1 MMEKLSLCHYGTKN
15 SIRDSEQFFFRKCCC
30 INKDIDC
37 RIQARVTVSKTSTIK
52 FICSGLIWQDVWSK
66 ISTICKIMQE
76 LKFNIGPKE
85 ASSEAVYLWRLI
97 GVTGWKRG
105 GFLLL
110 EAREGCGDQTW
121 GVRGVVKAPL
131 WKEVSLPCNTANRR
145 LIPMEAPLP
154 LRFWNFSCLPTS
166 GQRSFLHRPTIAW
179 AFRNTLS
186 NSRAST

>member
-110 EAREGCGDQTW
+110 EPREGCGDQTW
-121 GVRGVVKAPL
+121 GEGCGQSPPL
-131 WKEVSLPCNTANRR
+131 EGGEPAVQHSKQETNPHGSAFAIEIL
-145 LIPMEAPLP
+145 E
-154 LRFWNFSCLPTS
+154 FSCLTTS

>member
-97 GVTGWKRG
+97 GVTRWKRG
-105 GFLLL
+105 GFFCWKL
-110 EAREGCGDQTW
+110 EKVVGTRLGGW
-121 GVRGVVKAPL
+121 GVWSKPPSG
-131 WKEVSLPCNTANRR
+131 RR
-145 LIPMEAPLP
+145 
-154 LRFWNFSCLPTS
+154 
-166 GQRSFLHRPTIAW
+166 W
-179 AFRNTLS
+179 AC
-186 NSRAST
+186 RATQQTGD